1 LFTLNTKRLKLRIGL
16 GVVHTEH
23 KEIRTK
29 DRRKVVVH
37 TEHQEIRT
45 KDRRIEVV
53 HTEHKGIRTK
63 NKIRS
68 CSH

>member
-1 LFTLNTKRLKLRIGL
+1 MFTLNTKRLKLRIGL

-29 DRRKVVVH
+29 DRR
-37 TEHQEIRT
+37 
-45 KDRRIEVV
+45 IEVV

-68 CSH
+68 CSLH